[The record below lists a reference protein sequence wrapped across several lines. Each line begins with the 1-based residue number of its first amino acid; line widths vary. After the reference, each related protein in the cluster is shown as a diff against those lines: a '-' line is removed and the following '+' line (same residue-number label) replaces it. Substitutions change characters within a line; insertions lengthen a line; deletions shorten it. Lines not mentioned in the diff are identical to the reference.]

1 MAGNSPLDDPI
12 EEAERIAAAARAAPV
27 GIKLMGGAGIH
38 LHSQSAQHPPL
49 RRKYGDLDYAM
60 PKRDR
65 KAALAFF
72 PSLGYEANERFNL
85 MQGDRRLYFF
95 DNQHG
100 RQVDVFIDSI
110 RMSHIIDLRDR
121 LDHDGPC
128 ATPSDLLLS
137 KLQIYE
143 MNRKD
148 LVDLTALILDH
159 PVAGNDLEALDAAYI
174 ARLTAEDWRLY
185 HALEVNIE
193 KLMAT
198 LDELDVDRELV
209 RSRIAEIWKAIEV
222 QSKPLK
228 WKLRAQV
235 GDRVSWYEL
244 PEEVRSP
251 YQPDLAHCQAT
262 HEWWSSGAGSSATA
276 SRTTSAA

>member
-1 MAGNSPLDDPI
+1 MPGSGPLEDPI
-12 EEAERIAAAARAAPV
+12 AEAERIASAASAARV
-27 GIKLMGGAGIH
+27 GVKLMGGAGIH
-38 LHSQSAQHPPL
+38 LHSPSAHRPPL

-65 KAALAFF
+65 KAALALF

-85 MQGDRRLYFF
+85 MQGDRRLYFY

-110 RMSHIIDLRDR
+110 RMSHVIDLRDR
-121 LDHDGPC
+121 LDHEGPC
-128 ATPSDLLLS
+128 CSPSDLLLS

-148 LVDLTALILDH
+148 LVDLTALLLDH
-159 PVAGNDLEALDAAYI
+159 PIASNSDDAIDADYI
-174 ARLTAEDWRLY
+174 ARLTADDWRLY
-185 HALEVNIE
+185 HALEINIE
-193 KLMAT
+193 KLIAT

-209 RSRIAEIWKAIEV
+209 SSRIAEIWKAVED

-235 GDRVSWYEL
+235 GERVSWYEL

-251 YQPDLAHCQAT
+251 YQP
-262 HEWWSSGAGSSATA
+262 E
-276 SRTTSAA
+276 

>member
-1 MAGNSPLDDPI
+1 MAGSGPLEDPI
-12 EEAERIAAAARAAPV
+12 AEAERIASAAKAARV
-27 GIKLMGGAGIH
+27 HVKLMGGAGIH
-38 LHSQSAQHPPL
+38 LHSPSAHEPPL
-49 RRKYGDLDYAM
+49 RRKYGDLDYAI

-65 KAALAFF
+65 KGALALF

-95 DNQHG
+95 DNAHG

-110 RMSHIIDLRDR
+110 RMSHVIDLRDR
-121 LDHDGPC
+121 LDHEGPC
-128 ATPSDLLLS
+128 CSPSDLLLS
-137 KLQIYE
+137 KLQIFE

-148 LVDLTALILDH
+148 LIDLTALLLDH
-159 PVAGNDLEALDAAYI
+159 PVASNDIEAIDAAYI

-185 HALEVNIE
+185 HALEVNIQ
-193 KLMAT
+193 KLLAT
-198 LDELDVDRELV
+198 LDDLEVDRDLV
-209 RSRIAEIWKAIEV
+209 RSRLDEIWKAVEA

-235 GDRVSWYEL
+235 GERVSWYEL

-251 YQPDLAHCQAT
+251 YQP
-262 HEWWSSGAGSSATA
+262 E
-276 SRTTSAA
+276 